1 MLSWHLLIVISSIL
15 LCTHLE
21 IRTPWTLLHGPI
33 YISVHAF
40 RPLKSG
46 HLETSIINCFP
57 ACCFFFP
64 YYQSEPSEWRRYHV
78 GKSVYVYK
86 MATCSFHPL
95 PYSQHTVSCTYHHS
109 PTTQI
114 HLKARHCLDLNT
126 LVSNN
131 GPYSFT
137 GQVKYYW
144 SLGF

>member
-21 IRTPWTLLHGPI
+21 IRTPWTLLHSPI

-46 HLETSIINCFP
+46 HLDTSIINCFP
-57 ACCFFFP
+57 ACCFFFHIIS
-64 YYQSEPSEWRRYHV
+64 QSLLSEEDIC
-78 GKSVYVYK
+78 GKSAYVYK